1 MLQRDYILEVIDD
14 FTLTVTEGL
23 GNALETQTEESLDG
37 VEAAVAELIDLSPE
51 TALALSPDSL
61 VTMMLL
67 SGVADSV
74 AEYVVY
80 ALDRLSHVYEQLG
93 DEDKAGLRRQQA
105 VAVAQS
111 FSVDQN
117 ATPKQF
123 KNFEEKYFAN
133 HTL

>member
-1 MLQRDYILEVIDD
+1 MLQRDYILEVIED
-14 FTLTVTEGL
+14 FTSTVTVGL
-23 GNALETQTEESLDG
+23 GKALETKSEETLDG

-93 DEDKAGLRRQQA
+93 DDDKAGLRRQQA

-117 ATPKQF
+117 ATPEQF
-123 KNFEEKYFAN
+123 KDFEVKYFA
-133 HTL
+133 

>member
-14 FTLTVTEGL
+14 FTSTVTAGL

-51 TALALSPDSL
+51 TALALDSL

-93 DEDKAGLRRQQA
+93 DGDKAGLRRQQA

-117 ATPKQF
+117 ATPEQF
-123 KNFEEKYFAN
+123 KDFEAKYFA
-133 HTL
+133 

>member
-14 FTLTVTEGL
+14 FILTVTAGL

-123 KNFEEKYFAN
+123 KDFEEKYFA
-133 HTL
+133 

>member
-14 FTLTVTEGL
+14 FTSTVTSGL

-117 ATPKQF
+117 ATPEQF
-123 KNFEEKYFAN
+123 KDFEVKYFA
-133 HTL
+133 

>member
-14 FTLTVTEGL
+14 FTSTVTAGL

-74 AEYVVY
+74 AEY

-117 ATPKQF
+117 ATPEQF
-123 KNFEEKYFAN
+123 KDFEAKYFA
-133 HTL
+133 

>member
-14 FTLTVTEGL
+14 FTSTVTAGL
-23 GNALETQTEESLDG
+23 GNALEAQTEEPLDG

-80 ALDRLSHVYEQLG
+80 ALDRLSHVYKQLG
-93 DEDKAGLRRQQA
+93 DDDRAGLRRQQA

-117 ATPKQF
+117 ATPEQF
-123 KNFEEKYFAN
+123 KDFETKYFA
-133 HTL
+133 

>member
-1 MLQRDYILEVIDD
+1 M
-14 FTLTVTEGL
+14 

-93 DEDKAGLRRQQA
+93 DGDKAGLRRQQA

-117 ATPKQF
+117 ATPEQF
-123 KNFEEKYFAN
+123 KDFEAKYFA
-133 HTL
+133 

>member
-14 FTLTVTEGL
+14 FTSTVTAGF
-23 GNALETQTEESLDG
+23 GNALETQSEESLDG

-80 ALDRLSHVYEQLG
+80 ALDRLSHVYKQLG

-117 ATPKQF
+117 ATPEQF
-123 KNFEEKYFAN
+123 KDFEAKYFA
-133 HTL
+133 

>member
-1 MLQRDYILEVIDD
+1 MLQRDYILEVIED
-14 FTLTVTEGL
+14 FTPTVTLGL
-23 GNALETQTEESLDG
+23 GEAMDTQSEESLDG

-93 DEDKAGLRRQQA
+93 DDDRAGLRRQQA

-111 FSVDQN
+111 FSVDQ
-117 ATPKQF
+117 ASTPEQF
-123 KNFEEKYFAN
+123 EQFEAKYFA
-133 HTL
+133 

>member
-14 FTLTVTEGL
+14 FTSTVTAGL
-23 GNALETQTEESLDG
+23 GNALETQTEGPLDG

-67 SGVADSV
+67 SGVADS
-74 AEYVVY
+74 

-93 DEDKAGLRRQQA
+93 DEDKSGLRRQQA

-111 FSVDQN
+111 FSVDLS
-117 ATPKQF
+117 ATPEQF
-123 KNFEEKYFAN
+123 KDFEVKYFA
-133 HTL
+133 

>member
-1 MLQRDYILEVIDD
+1 
-14 FTLTVTEGL
+14 
-23 GNALETQTEESLDG
+23 
-37 VEAAVAELIDLSPE
+37 
-51 TALALSPDSL
+51 
-61 VTMMLL
+61 MMLL

-123 KNFEEKYFAN
+123 KNFEEKYFA
-133 HTL
+133 

>member
-14 FTLTVTEGL
+14 FTSTVTAGL

-74 AEYVVY
+74 AEHVVY

-93 DEDKAGLRRQQA
+93 DGDKAGLRRQQA

-111 FSVDQN
+111 FSVDLS
-117 ATPKQF
+117 ATPEQF
-123 KNFEEKYFAN
+123 KDFEAKYFA
-133 HTL
+133 

>member
-14 FTLTVTEGL
+14 FTSTVTVGL

-93 DEDKAGLRRQQA
+93 DGDKAGLRRQQA

-117 ATPKQF
+117 ATPEQF
-123 KNFEEKYFAN
+123 KDFESKYFA
-133 HTL
+133 

>member
-14 FTLTVTEGL
+14 FTLTVTVGL

-51 TALALSPDSL
+51 TALALSP
-61 VTMMLL
+61 
-67 SGVADSV
+67 DSV

-123 KNFEEKYFAN
+123 KDFEEKYFA
-133 HTL
+133 

>member
-1 MLQRDYILEVIDD
+1 MLQRDYILEVIED
-14 FTLTVTEGL
+14 FTSTVTLGL
-23 GNALETQTEESLDG
+23 GEALDTQSEESLDG

-117 ATPKQF
+117 ATPEQF
-123 KNFEEKYFAN
+123 KDFEVKYFA
-133 HTL
+133 

>member
-14 FTLTVTEGL
+14 FILTVTAGL

-123 KNFEEKYFAN
+123 KNFEEKYFA
-133 HTL
+133 